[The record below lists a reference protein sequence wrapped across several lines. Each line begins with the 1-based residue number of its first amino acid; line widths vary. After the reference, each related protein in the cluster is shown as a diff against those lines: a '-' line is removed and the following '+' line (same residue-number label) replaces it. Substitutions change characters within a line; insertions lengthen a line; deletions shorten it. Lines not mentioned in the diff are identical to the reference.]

1 MGIHQTDSEELV
13 QGSLNTIL
21 SEIES
26 KGIGCVWSEGEE
38 GVD

>member
-1 MGIHQTDSEELV
+1 MAIKQTESEELV

-26 KGIGCVWSEGEE
+26 KGIECAWSEG
-38 GVD
+38 